1 MKIKEGN
8 ICIFD
13 PYNVL
18 NQKEGLNDVVCVR
31 VLKIHKKLFNKS
43 TVDFFDIATGQLF
56 EYVPISLL
64 YRVDDYMDPITLIRY
79 PQTVPVIDDTD
90 IKLMEY
96 CINEI
101 KDPVVNK
108 LLVNF
113 KQKLEIYKLSS
124 LFTTGG

>member
-1 MKIKEGN
+1 MKISEGN
-8 ICIFD
+8 VCIFD
-13 PYNVL
+13 PYNLL

-31 VLKIHKKLFNKS
+31 VLKVHKKLFKKP
-43 TVDFFDIATGQLF
+43 TADFFDVTTGQLF
-56 EYVPISLL
+56 QWVPISLL
-64 YRVDDYMDPITLIRY
+64 YKVDSYTDPITIIRH
-79 PQTVPVIDDTD
+79 PSSTPVIDDTD

-113 KQKLEIYKLSS
+113 KQKLELYKLSS
-124 LFTTGG
+124 LFTNGG